1 MKGGSGNNKLTFTN
15 EKKGGVEKE
24 VENSLFSIKMF
35 YYLFFFVQI
44 LSFSFRF

>member
-24 VENSLFSIKMF
+24 VENSQDRKS
-35 YYLFFFVQI
+35 VV
-44 LSFSFRF
+44 